1 MQHSFTFSDYTGIS
15 ETIFRNNFGIIPAAL
30 FKSKYEWLK
39 VGEIYSDP
47 KIYLNDLGEQ
57 NKVYSTRS
65 NCTSACQIGYQ
76 LFYLFMV
83 SDSIIALNANK
94 EIRLSTTRIRV
105 TVFRVWGEPNVWNFE
120 SGSISFLFQKSKMSA
135 TFRACYNH
143 GVWIYLTCVFKQS
156 LFYFSKRIE

>member
-15 ETIFRNNFGIIPAAL
+15 ETIFRNNFGIIPATL

-47 KIYLNDLGEQ
+47 KIYLNDLDEQ

-105 TVFRVWGEPNVWNFE
+105 TVFRV
-120 SGSISFLFQKSKMSA
+120 
-135 TFRACYNH
+135 
-143 GVWIYLTCVFKQS
+143 
-156 LFYFSKRIE
+156 

>member
-120 SGSISFLFQKSKMSA
+120 SGSIVFCSKKVKCLQHFVLVII
-135 TFRACYNH
+135 TGCEF
-143 GVWIYLTCVFKQS
+143 I
-156 LFYFSKRIE
+156 

>member
-47 KIYLNDLGEQ
+47 KIYLNDLDEQ

-65 NCTSACQIGYQ
+65 NCTSACQI
-76 LFYLFMV
+76 
-83 SDSIIALNANK
+83 A
-94 EIRLSTTRIRV
+94 
-105 TVFRVWGEPNVWNFE
+105 
-120 SGSISFLFQKSKMSA
+120 ISYFICLWFQ
-135 TFRACYNH
+135 
-143 GVWIYLTCVFKQS
+143 IL
-156 LFYFSKRIE
+156 